1 MRTSLLLTAVLL
13 LIIFFPDWVIYK
25 TIKNHVQKRWLII
38 VHWLSTFVFL
48 LGILLLFFFVRS
60 SHDED
65 QLQLF
70 MWFNWL
76 LLLVYIPKLI
86 LSVFIL
92 LNNIIHKIFPFVRH
106 TLAYIGLFLAAVFFV
121 GFIYGAMRGRFD
133 VVTTHVKISFP
144 SLPPAFDHLKIVQIS
159 DLHLGNFGHEPR
171 FWDNIVRKINA
182 EKPDIIVMTGDMM
195 NNFANEVTPY
205 DIERFSHL
213 NAPYGKF
220 AILGNH
226 DYGDYTH
233 WSSSAA
239 KRANLDSLEQRERRM
254 GFRLL
259 LDEHVFVKK
268 GDDSIAVA
276 GVQNWSKPPFHC
288 YGNLAKAMQD
298 IIHFPFVLLLT
309 HDPNHW
315 MAQVVD
321 YPTIFLT
328 LSGHTHGMQF
338 GINRFGLHWS
348 PAEWMFKQWDGLYC
362 YHQTKYLYVNR
373 GLGYVGVPMRL
384 GMPPEISVI
393 TLNCAD
399 KQ

>member
-1 MRTSLLLTAVLL
+1 MRTSLLLTAILL

-38 VHWLSTFVFL
+38 VHWLSTFVFFS
-48 LGILLLFFFVRS
+48 GILLLFFFVRS
-60 SHDED
+60 SHDEN

-92 LNNIIHKIFPFVRH
+92 LNNIIHKFFPFVRH
-106 TLAYIGLFLAAVFFV
+106 TLTYIGLFLAAVFFV

-133 VVTTHVKISFP
+133 VVTTHVKVSFP
-144 SLPPAFDHLKIVQIS
+144 SLPLSFDHLKIVQIS

-171 FWDNIVRKINA
+171 FWDNIVRKVNA

-195 NNFANEVTPY
+195 NNFANEVTPD
-205 DIERFSHL
+205 DIVRFSRL
-213 NAPYGKF
+213 YAPYGKF

-233 WSSSAA
+233 WPSTVA
-239 KRANLDSLEQRERRM
+239 KKANLDSLEQRERRM

-268 GDDSIAVA
+268 GDDSIAIA

-288 YGNLAKAMQD
+288 YGNLAKAMQG
-298 IIHFPFVLLLT
+298 ITHFPFVLLLT

-315 MAQVVD
+315 MAQAVD
-321 YPTIFLT
+321 YPSIFLT

-338 GINRFGLHWS
+338 GINKFGLHWS
-348 PAEWMFKQWDGLYC
+348 PAEWMFKQWDGLYR

-393 TLNCAD
+393 TLNCVD